1 MKTTSSLRYYSNTI
15 LCAVQIEWMCHHIHM
30 VPRKPLIPQQNRR
43 AKSFQDSVVHQAP
56 RSNNSPTTF
65 SYARRGK
72 GVQGES
78 VNSGTN
84 PMYIISR
91 RRNNGVTY

>member
-1 MKTTSSLRYYSNTI
+1 
-15 LCAVQIEWMCHHIHM
+15 M
-30 VPRKPLIPQQNRR
+30 VPRQPLIPQQNRR
-43 AKSFQDSVVHQAP
+43 AKNFVESTVHQAP
-56 RSNNSPTTF
+56 RSNNSPSIF
-65 SYARRGK
+65 LYARRGR

-78 VNSGTN
+78 VNGGSN